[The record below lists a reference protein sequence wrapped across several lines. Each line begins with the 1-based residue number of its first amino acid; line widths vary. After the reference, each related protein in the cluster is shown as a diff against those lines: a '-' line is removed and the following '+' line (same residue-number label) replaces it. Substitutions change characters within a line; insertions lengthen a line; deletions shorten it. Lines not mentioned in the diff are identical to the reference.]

1 MESMQ
6 EIMSNLTSSSQKAD
20 YIKNLDDDKVKLDF
34 INQLDTDY
42 DKLEV
47 IESMSQDDV
56 KIQAINSLN
65 FDKSK
70 AKAMKT
76 INDLDKIIKNLSM
89 ISNDSDKIELGQD
102 LPDDYKILIM
112 KTMTENFY
120 VYKLFQLITSEQL
133 KIDNIDLL
141 AETDKAKFISSL
153 NDNQTKLN
161 LISKLET
168 DLYRLDVIE
177 KLPDNLKA
185 LSLSFLSN
193 DNYKRRV
200 IISLEDDQ
208 SKLKLLDQLND
219 DYNRL
224 TVIKSMSEDNIKI
237 QAIEKL
243 KSKYN
248 IKKALELITNYDLI
262 VASNAFDDLDWSDK
276 LDISINFPDDIKL
289 KIIKEITE
297 EEIIMVH
304 SPYGTR
310 RIRRGKDIT
319 SIRDLVQ
326 DTYGSKSADSL
337 TGYQLD
343 QEKYILQLIESLKDE
358 QQKKD
363 CLSYLKLDISKLKI
377 ISNFSTQ
384 ELKYDSL
391 FLLKD
396 NENKYQIIS
405 SFTDEELKIKSLP
418 LLLDDAFKVEII
430 KTFSSDEKKLS
441 FVDNIHAD
449 RNKSSIIQSL
459 NSDELKL
466 KSLTYINDVN
476 EKLRVI
482 NSIDDIDLIID
493 NKDSISSFIN
503 SNIHILINDKSDE
516 DKLKMA
522 RAFNDSFSDFDQ
534 RAILV
539 SLTNDKLKLENLD
552 LLEGNDNFKAMVI
565 STISDDQIKFDSLSR
580 IQNEYFKVTI
590 IETINGEELFYK
602 AFSQIKDD
610 YNRSNILSFNKN
622 DQFKYKYLHLIESD
636 LYASR
641 VVNSI
646 TDEKLKIA
654 ALKQLKE
661 DDNKIS
667 IISELNNDQDK
678 MELLDILEDNK
689 SKFEVIFSMKDS
701 DMKEKSLSKIEN
713 YEETMRFFFKEGQYK
728 FLDIFNNNI
737 LNKIFDSNQI
747 KVLNNYSNI
756 QNNKIKEAFSAYTSS
771 HYDVLNMDNIDK
783 VADILLRIE
792 MSNSSELQS
801 FGDVIASQVLNSSDP
816 VYYFNKVENI
826 FVKNNIPEVG
836 KIYEVFKAL
845 HSNQYDYRNYSPLL
859 NRFKDSK
866 HATQM
871 MDLVIYNDL
880 LKCAAESNNRSLNSF
895 IRDIENGNRLLIR
908 VVNDP
913 KQLMH
918 LSDEESVLLN
928 KYFKK
933 TDTILDSYDKWK
945 NKNTKLFESNNDLE
959 RIELLKSRL
968 KIHDTALEDVPNIL
982 IKKFC
987 GLKDIKTLDEFKRYC
1002 NSSKE
1007 EANQRNRLAATKD
1020 FTLEEGDFVKGIN
1033 DFKYLP
1039 RILQNGS
1046 VSKEFL
1052 GAEASSDATPLD
1064 TDLSRVL
1071 KKNIDGKDTSSLGQI
1086 INSTRSGNGLYGNI
1100 WFVLKNNPM
1109 RIDIT
1114 RDNNHESIK
1123 NISRKFSKLEAF
1135 KTLEDGHYGIRTGF
1149 PSSEIS
1155 YIVSSDN
1162 FDKIG
1167 LEVAMNGFYI
1177 PVVDTNGKLV
1187 FSPDDYDKL
1196 REKMQG
1202 LTYYDEKNYEFST
1215 NLINDDILKLANQI
1229 DNNNIITDRKR
1240 KMIEKKISRCVEELG
1255 LKLKDHIDGDLSQG
1269 IVELIDTGSTG
1280 RHTNAI
1286 NDGDFDFMMR
1296 LDRNILYNQQKLAN
1310 LRAALVDSFGQK
1322 VSYEITARG
1331 DIRLKKI
1338 ALDDGSMADIDISFA
1353 QKTDKLSYTTDMCLN
1368 DRLNTIRKQ
1377 DPEKYKY
1384 VIANILL
1391 AKKVLKD
1398 GQAYKTDRS
1407 PQREGGLGGVGVEN
1421 WILQNGG
1428 SFIDAA
1434 NSFLEKAKDKY
1445 FDTFKNEYQIWD
1457 FGENHMAEG
1466 RLQYQYPHD
1475 NFQYPHDNFVTCN
1488 MSSNGY
1494 NKMIGT
1500 LEKYL
1505 MTHRVSNENNLN
1517 NEIIKGL

>member
-1 MESMQ
+1 MESIQ
-6 EIMSNLTSSSQKAD
+6 EIMSNLTSIRQKTN
-20 YIKNLDDDKVKLDF
+20 YLKNLDDDKGKLDF

-42 DKLEV
+42 YKLEV
-47 IESMSQDDV
+47 IESMSEDDV

-65 FDKSK
+65 FDTSK

-76 INDLDKIIKNLSM
+76 INDLDIIIKNLSM
-89 ISNDSDKIELGQD
+89 ISEDSSKFELGQD
-102 LPDDYKILIM
+102 FPDDYKILIM
-112 KTMTENFY
+112 KTMSKGFY
-120 VYKLFQLITSEQL
+120 TYKLFQLITSEQL

-141 AETDKAKFISSL
+141 AEKDKAEFISSL
-153 NDNQTKLN
+153 NDNQT
-161 LISKLET
+161 
-168 DLYRLDVIE
+168 
-177 KLPDNLKA
+177 
-185 LSLSFLSN
+185 
-193 DNYKRRV
+193 
-200 IISLEDDQ
+200 
-208 SKLKLLDQLND
+208 KLKLLDQLND

-224 TVIKSMSEDNIKI
+224 TVIKSMSEDNTKI

-243 KSKYN
+243 KSKDN

-262 VASNAFDDLDWSDK
+262 VASNAFDDLDWSNK

-297 EEIIMVH
+297 EEIIIVQ
-304 SPYGTR
+304 SLYGKR
-310 RIRRGKDIT
+310 RIRRGKDVT
-319 SIRDLVQ
+319 TIRDLEQ
-326 DTYGSKSADSL
+326 DTYGSGLTDSL

-391 FLLKD
+391 FLLKE

-405 SFTDEELKIKSLP
+405 SFTDEELKNKSLP
-418 LLLDDAFKVEII
+418 LLLDEVFKVEII
-430 KTFSSDEKKLS
+430 KTFASDEKKLS
-441 FVDNIHAD
+441 FVNSIHAD

-459 NSDELKL
+459 NSDELKI
-466 KSLTYINDVN
+466 KSLIYINDVA
-476 EKLRVI
+476 EKLKVI

-503 SNIHILINDKSDE
+503 RSIHILINDKSDE

-522 RAFNDSFSDFDQ
+522 RAFNDCFSDFDQ
-534 RAILV
+534 KQILL

-552 LLEGNDNFKAMVI
+552 LLEGNDNFKAWVI
-565 STISDDQIKFDSLSR
+565 STISDNQTKFDSLSM
-580 IQNEYFKVTI
+580 IQDEYFKVTI
-590 IETINGEELFYK
+590 IETINDEELFYK

-610 YNRSNILSFNKN
+610 FHRSNILTSNKN

-636 LYASR
+636 LYASS

-661 DDNKIS
+661 DNNKIR

-678 MELLDILEDNK
+678 MKLLDILEDNK

-701 DMKEKSLSKIEN
+701 DIKEKSLSKIEN
-713 YEETMRFFFKEGQYK
+713 YEETMRIFFKEGQYK
-728 FLDIFNNNI
+728 FLDIFNNSI
-737 LNKIFDSNQI
+737 LEKVFDSNQI
-747 KVLNNYSNI
+747 KVLNNYSTI
-756 QNNKIKEAFSAYTSS
+756 QNDKIKEAFSTYTSS
-771 HYDVLNMDNIDK
+771 HHDVLNMDNIDK

-895 IRDIENGNRLLIR
+895 IRDIENGNKLLIR

-945 NKNTKLFESNNDLE
+945 NKNTKLFEPNNDLE
-959 RIELLKSRL
+959 RIELLKTRL

-1033 DFKYLP
+1033 DIKYLP

-1052 GAEASSDATPLD
+1052 GASANSDATPLD

-1071 KKNIDGKDTSSLGQI
+1071 KKNINDTSALGQI
-1086 INSTRSGNGLYGNI
+1086 ISSTISGTYGNT
-1100 WFVLKNNPM
+1100 WFVLKNNPN

-1123 NISRKFSKLEAF
+1123 NISKKFSKLEAF
-1135 KTLEDGHYGIRTGF
+1135 KTLADGHYGIRTGF

-1155 YIVSSDN
+1155 YIVSSNHLDR
-1162 FDKIG
+1162 IG
-1167 LEVAMNGFYI
+1167 LEIVMNGFYI

-1187 FSPDDYDKL
+1187 FSPEDYDKL
-1196 REKMQG
+1196 RKKMQG
-1202 LTYYDEKNYEFST
+1202 LSYYDENSYEFSN
-1215 NLINDDILKLANQI
+1215 NLIADDVLELANQI
-1229 DNNNIITDRKR
+1229 DNNNTVTDKKR
-1240 KMIEKKISRCVEELG
+1240 KMIEERINRCLEKLG
-1255 LKLKDHIDGDLSQG
+1255 LILKDHIDGDLTQG
-1269 IVELIDTGSTG
+1269 TVELIDTGSTG
-1280 RHTNAI
+1280 RYTNAI

-1296 LDRNILYNQQKLAN
+1296 IDRSILYNQQKLN
-1310 LRAALVDSFGQK
+1310 DLKTTLIDSFGPGVK
-1322 VSYEITARG
+1322 YETTANG
-1331 DIRLKKI
+1331 DLRFKKI
-1338 ALDDGSMADIDISFA
+1338 VLDDGSMADVDISFA

-1384 VIANILL
+1384 VVANILL

-1398 GQAYKTDRS
+1398 GQAYKSSHSREG
-1407 PQREGGLGGVGVEN
+1407 EGGLGGVGVEN

-1457 FGENHMAEG
+1457 FGENHLAESKS
-1466 RLQYQYPHD
+1466 L
-1475 NFQYPHDNFVTCN
+1475 YPHDNFVTCN
-1488 MSSNGY
+1488 MSSTGY
-1494 NKMIGT
+1494 NKMIGA

-1505 MTHRVSNENNLN
+1505 MTHQVSNDNSLN
-1517 NEIIKGL
+1517 NDITKGL